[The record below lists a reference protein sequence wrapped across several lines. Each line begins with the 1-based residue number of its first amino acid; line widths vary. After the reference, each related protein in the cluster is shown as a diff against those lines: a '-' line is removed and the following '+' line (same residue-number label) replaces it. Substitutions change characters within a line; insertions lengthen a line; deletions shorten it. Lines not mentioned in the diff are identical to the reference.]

1 VTIAPAV
8 SVILAPDAIYE
19 GLRSGI
25 LDQGFPPG
33 STFTESAVAER
44 FGVARPTAKLA
55 IERLVSEGLLR
66 RESHRAAHVPELTR
80 DDIVDLF
87 DNRAVVE
94 CAAIA
99 ALAESGSIPAA
110 AIAAHRAILAGVDS
124 GAPFAQNDIDFH
136 RALVAGQPSPRLA
149 RMHALLMG
157 EIELCIGQV
166 QQLHLVDVS
175 DIAAQHQSILDAA
188 LASDSALAIERT
200 RLHIQ
205 TSRDKLLARYDLDHQ
220 KEA

>member
-1 VTIAPAV
+1 MTTEPAT
-8 SVILAPDAIYE
+8 LAPDAIYD

-44 FGVARPTAKLA
+44 FGVTRPTAKLA
-55 IERLVSEGLLR
+55 IERLVREGLLR
-66 RESHRAAHVPELTR
+66 RESHRAAHVPQLTR
-80 DDIVDLF
+80 DDIIDLF
-87 DNRAVVE
+87 DNRAVIE
-94 CAAIA
+94 CAAIG
-99 ALAESGSIPAA
+99 ALATSGSIPAE
-110 AIAAHRAILAGVDS
+110 AIAAHRAILAGVADD
-124 GAPFAQNDIDFH
+124 APFAQNDIAFH

-166 QQLHLVDVS
+166 QSLHLLNVA
-175 DIAAQHQSILDAA
+175 DIAEQHQSILDAA
-188 LASDSALAIERT
+188 LAGDTDLAIERT
-200 RLHIQ
+200 RLHIRM
-205 TSRDKLLARYDLDHQ
+205 SRDTLLARYDLDHQ